1 MKQKEIND
9 PDSQAGFDKPIFG
22 QQSQYYCNLDI
33 YEKYFSF
40 ICIHQHSDFRLHL
53 DDQNDKFALNNM

>member
-1 MKQKEIND
+1 MILTY
-9 PDSQAGFDKPIFG
+9 SQAGFDKPIFG
-22 QQSQYYCNLDI
+22 QQSQYYCSLDI

-53 DDQNDKFALNNM
+53 DDQKDKFALNNM

>member
-40 ICIHQHSDFRLHL
+40 ICIHQHSDFRLQL
-53 DDQNDKFALNNM
+53 RNQNDSFALYNN